1 MNIAIY
7 PGSFDPITNGHLD
20 IATRAAKLFDKLII
34 GVYENPNKPILFSTE
49 ERVELI
55 RKAIAD
61 LPNVEVE
68 PFRGLTVNFAK
79 RVKAKAMVRGLRMS
93 ADFEREFDMAMMTKK
108 LFPGLEFVC
117 LMSSVEYQFL
127 SSSLMKEAASLGGA
141 IDDLVPKHVAAALR
155 EEISR
160 QSLLTERKSAP
171 HQTHQEAAPAPSAG
185 GRVIIAPGLIG

>member
-1 MNIAIY
+1 LNIAIY

-20 IATRAAKLFDKLII
+20 IATRAAKIFDKVII
-34 GVYENPNKPILFSTE
+34 GVYETPNKPILFNTK

-61 LPNVEVE
+61 LPNVEVQS
-68 PFRGLTVNFAK
+68 FRGLTVNFAR

-93 ADFEREFDMAMMTKK
+93 ADFEREFDMAMMNKK
-108 LFPGLEFVC
+108 LFPELEFVC

-141 IDDLVPKHVAAALR
+141 IDDLVPKHVASALKKKF
-155 EEISR
+155 
-160 QSLLTERKSAP
+160 QSKTP
-171 HQTHQEAAPAPSAG
+171 Y
-185 GRVIIAPGLIG
+185 